1 LTVTEHNKLVVDTY
15 NANPTSMRAAILNF
29 AQMKVDQKTLILGDM
44 LELGDQSVEE
54 HQNIVNLLQQN
65 SFKNVLL
72 VGSDFGKTQNSFLN
86 FENVSQ
92 LIGYVNEHPL
102 TNNYILIKG
111 SRGIKLEKVLNCL

>member
-1 LTVTEHNKLVVDTY
+1 
-15 NANPTSMRAAILNF
+15 LNF

-72 VGSDFGKTQNSFLN
+72 VGSDFKKTLNSFHN
-86 FENVSQ
+86 FENVTQ
-92 LIGYVNEHPL
+92 LIDYVNENPV

-111 SRGIKLEKVLNCL
+111 SRGIKLEKVLDRL